1 MRGTSGGTTV
11 PRGRAGGDRRRPLA
25 LLLLLVGFLACGA
38 QGETPHERVEQR
50 LRDGGE
56 AVESAPALSPDLR
69 DEIRRVYREDGIGP
83 VWVAGGQFSE
93 AGAAAVRRF
102 CSAQGDGLD
111 LSRYRV
117 EELRRLH
124 QVAFEPAATDDSV
137 GARRLA
143 GLELALSERVG
154 RYASDLAT
162 GALPPRARGAEVHLP
177 PREVRP
183 GAVVRAVAAAPDRA
197 DEILESFRPPHTGYA
212 GLRSALERYRRV
224 AGEGG
229 WPTVPSG
236 SYQEGDA
243 GAAVTALRARLA
255 AEDESVR
262 AEGDRFDAELGEAV
276 GRFQARHGLEETGTV
291 DAPTLEALNVTA
303 AERVEQI
310 RLNMERWRFLPGD
323 LGREHI
329 LVNIPAFHLE
339 VRRGGETVLEMPVIV
354 GGEYEGRAT
363 PVFSDTLSWVE
374 FSPYWYVP
382 ERIAREEIVP
392 RVRDDLELFAAEGY
406 ELLEVPDDEEDGE
419 ARGMELLDP
428 EDVDWEEVEEG
439 EVRIRQRPGPRNALG
454 GVKFGFPNQH
464 AIYLHDTAEPHLF
477 DRRQRSLSHGCI
489 RLQKPVDLAVLLL
502 EEEGWSAE
510 RVREAME
517 AGRPRRVQVPRP
529 VPVYLL
535 YLTAWTDGNGTVHF
549 RDDLYGY
556 DRALTESLAELEPSP
571 EEVEGARRSC
581 RALLEA
587 L

>member
-1 MRGTSGGTTV
+1 MRRTSGATTV
-11 PRGRAGGDRRRPLA
+11 PRGCAGGLTRRPAA
-25 LLLLLVGFLACGA
+25 LLLLGLLACGA
-38 QGETPHERVEQR
+38 QADTPHEEVEQR
-50 LRDGGE
+50 LRSGGE
-56 AVESAPALSPDLR
+56 ALESAPALSPELR
-69 DEIRRVYREDGIGP
+69 EEIQRVYREDGVGP

-102 CSAQGDGLD
+102 CSAEGDGLD

-124 QVAFEPAATDDSV
+124 QAAFEPTAAEDSGV
-137 GARRLA
+137 TRRIA
-143 GLELALSERVG
+143 GLELALSERVA

-177 PREVRP
+177 LREVRP

-197 DEILESFRPPHTGYA
+197 DEILESFRPPHPGYA
-212 GLRSALERYRRV
+212 GLRRELERYRRV
-224 AGEGG
+224 AAEGG
-229 WPTVPSG
+229 WRTVPSG
-236 SYQEGDA
+236 SYQEGD
-243 GAAVTALRARLA
+243 GGSAVAALRSRLA
-255 AEDESVR
+255 AEDEGVR
-262 AEGDRFDAELGEAV
+262 AEGDQFDAELAEAIR
-276 GRFQARHGLEETGTV
+276 RFQARHGLEETGAV
-291 DAPTLEALNVTA
+291 DGLTLEALNVPA

-374 FSPYWYVP
+374 FSPYWHVP

-406 ELLEVPDDEEDGE
+406 ELLDVPDEEEDGE
-419 ARGMELLDP
+419 AREVKVLDP

-464 AIYLHDTAEPHLF
+464 AIYLHDTPEPHLF
-477 DRRQRSLSHGCI
+477 DRRQRSFSHGCI
-489 RLQKPVDLAVLLL
+489 RVQKPVDLAVLLL
-502 EEEGWSAE
+502 EEDGWSAE

-517 AGRPRRVQVPRP
+517 SGRPRRVHVPRP

-556 DRALTESLAELEPSP
+556 DRALTESLAELAPSP
-571 EEVEGARRSC
+571 EDVERARRSC
-581 RALLEA
+581 RTLLES